1 MNLNKTEY
9 IKLYDEVG
17 RLSDS
22 ITIQALKIR
31 SLSNEI
37 DELGADLTDLK
48 FYVLEGVY
56 SLYDF
61 RYELL
66 EEGLPVEKI
75 DTMDIV
81 ALPQKNIT
89 IAGNRE
95 DIEKM
100 KQHDKKVSVY
110 NSDLDKLKNDA
121 ETFKRKAKA
130 LDEQTSALIA
140 NGFSEWSFTAKEV
153 ATIKGNIRLAR
164 ELARNI

>member
-37 DELGADLTDLK
+37 AELGDELSDLK

-81 ALPQKNIT
+81 ALPP
-89 IAGNRE
+89 
-95 DIEKM
+95 
-100 KQHDKKVSVY
+100 KKY
-110 NSDLDKLKNDA
+110 NNC
-121 ETFKRKAKA
+121 RKP
-130 LDEQTSALIA
+130 
-140 NGFSEWSFTAKEV
+140 
-153 ATIKGNIRLAR
+153 
-164 ELARNI
+164 

>member
-37 DELGADLTDLK
+37 DELGAELTDLK

-81 ALPQKNIT
+81 ALPKK
-89 IAGNRE
+89 
-95 DIEKM
+95 IE
-100 KQHDKKVSVY
+100 Q
-110 NSDLDKLKNDA
+110 LP
-121 ETFKRKAKA
+121 ETVR
-130 LDEQTSALIA
+130 T
-140 NGFSEWSFTAKEV
+140 
-153 ATIKGNIRLAR
+153 
-164 ELARNI
+164 

>member
-1 MNLNKTEY
+1 MKLNKTEY
-9 IKLYDEVG
+9 IKLYDEIG

-22 ITIQALKIR
+22 ITKQALDLR

-37 DELGADLTDLK
+37 DKLGEQLPDLK
-48 FYVLEGVY
+48 FYVLEGAY

-66 EEGLPVEKI
+66 AAGMPVEKV

-81 ALPQKNIT
+81 TLPEKNRT

-100 KQHDKKVSVY
+100 KQHEKKVAGY

-140 NGFSEWSFTAKEV
+140 DGFSEWSFTAKEV